1 MKVFVTGGT
10 GAIGRHALPALLA
23 AGHEVTA
30 LARTDAKA
38 QLLAD
43 IGATPSLVSLFD
55 LPDLA
60 AALRG
65 HDAVVNLATALP
77 ASRDFHRK
85 GAWTENVRIRREGSA
100 TVVNAALKAGVPRIV
115 QESVSMIYRDGGSR
129 WIDEAWPTDD
139 FPAARSNL
147 AAEASA
153 ARFTAAGG
161 TGVTL
166 RFGWFHGPGATHSAE
181 LLALARRWGVCAM
194 LGAPH
199 GFVSSIHVGDAGRA
213 AEAALRVPTGT
224 YNVVD
229 DRPLTKREFAD
240 ALAGAVGRE
249 RYIRAPGR
257 LALLLGEGMTSLT
270 RSLRVSNASFRK
282 ASGWRPEF
290 ESAEEGLIATAA
302 ALQAKARP

>member
-1 MKVFVTGGT
+1 MKVFITGGT
-10 GAIGRHALPALLA
+10 GAIGRHAVPALVG

-38 QLLAD
+38 HFLAKA
-43 IGATPSLVSLFD
+43 GATPSRVSLFD
-55 LPDLA
+55 LAGLT

-85 GAWTENVRIRREGSA
+85 DAWVENVRIRGQGSA
-100 TVVNAALKAGVPRIV
+100 TVVDAALRADVPRII
-115 QESVSMIYRDGGSR
+115 QESVSMIYHDGGSR
-129 WIDEAWPTDD
+129 WIDESWPTDD

-153 ARFTAAGG
+153 RRFTAAGG
-161 TGVTL
+161 TGVAL

-181 LLALARRWGVCAM
+181 LLVLARRWGVCAM
-194 LGAPH
+194 LGAPS

-213 AEAALRVPTGT
+213 AEAALSVPAGT

-229 DRPLTKREFAD
+229 DHPLTKREFAD
-240 ALAGAVGRE
+240 ALAAAVGRR
-249 RYIRAPGR
+249 RYVRAPGR

-270 RSLRVSNASFRK
+270 RSLRVSNASFRQ
-282 ASGWRPEF
+282 ASGWRPHF
-290 ESAEEGLIATAA
+290 ESATEGLVDTAL
-302 ALQAKARP
+302 ALHAGGGS